1 MRTGRKI
8 AETIHFI
15 ALGVWLGAI
24 VTTGMAAAMLFPTV
38 RDLSPSAPKF
48 AEYTGEHWRIVA
60 GHIGAGLFLNADVVQ
75 FVCAFVA
82 IFTAGVSV
90 ILMGRHWRTI
100 GTGGR
105 MVLLSCALTAFSYG
119 FFIHTP
125 QMNAHLVAYWQAA
138 EAGDIETAAAEQ
150 QAFAAMHPTSTTIL
164 GLTAFS
170 VLGAMTVGLF
180 SALGSPSASS
190 ALREPNPSPL
200 ETPTL
205 ARTPGRPR

>member
-8 AETIHFI
+8 AETIHFV

-24 VTTGMAAAMLFPTV
+24 LTTGMGAAMLFPTV
-38 RDLSPSAPKF
+38 RDLAPSAPKF

-60 GHIGAGLFLNADVVQ
+60 GHVGAGLFLNADVVQ

-90 ILMGRHWRTI
+90 ILMGRNWRTL

-125 QMNAHLVAYWQAA
+125 QANAHLVAYWQAA
-138 EAGDIETAAAEQ
+138 EAGDLETATAEQ
-150 QAFAAMHPTSTTIL
+150 RAFAAMHPTSTTIL

-170 VLGAMTVGLF
+170 VLGAMSVGLF
-180 SALGSPSASS
+180 SAMGPPA
-190 ALREPNPSPL
+190 ANRVVRQTNASPL
-200 ETPTL
+200 ETPSL
-205 ARTPGRPR
+205 ARTPGRP

>member
-8 AETIHFI
+8 AETIHFV
-15 ALGVWLGAI
+15 ALGVWLGTI

-60 GHIGAGLFLNADVVQ
+60 GHIGARLFLNADVVQ

-82 IFTAGVSV
+82 IFSAGVSV

-138 EAGDIETAAAEQ
+138 EAGDIEAATAQ
-150 QAFAAMHPTSTTIL
+150 QGAFAAMHPTSTTIL
-164 GLTAFS
+164 GLTAFC
-170 VLGAMTVGLF
+170 VLGTMAVGLF
-180 SALGSPSASS
+180 SALGP
-190 ALREPNPSPL
+190 PSPNRVVREASAGQL

-205 ARTPGRPR
+205 ARTQGRPR